1 MSLHVGEVK
10 QFLYKSSNVCL
21 MPDSLDQAF
30 PSFCD
35 NQTRVQVIP
44 DLGVLEEHS
53 ESIHVISDIPK
64 HRMKT
69 V

>member
-10 QFLYKSSNVCL
+10 HVLYKSSNVCL
-21 MPDSLDQAF
+21 MPDSLAQAF

-35 NQTRVQVIP
+35 NQTRVQVVP

-69 V
+69 E